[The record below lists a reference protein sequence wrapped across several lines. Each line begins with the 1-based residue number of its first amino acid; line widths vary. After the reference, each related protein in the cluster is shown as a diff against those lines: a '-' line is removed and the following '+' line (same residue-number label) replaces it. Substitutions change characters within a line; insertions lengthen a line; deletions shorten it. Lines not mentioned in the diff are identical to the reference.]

1 MRRSLSALLLLASTA
16 LGLAAPA
23 AQASYSLCGD
33 VYNASGEKTNECI
46 NVGDASPV
54 RVNYAKKL
62 LGHFAKLKP
71 TRQGPQIS
79 DPLMTGEPGGTR

>member
-1 MRRSLSALLLLASTA
+1 MTVRLLLTTAA

-23 AQASYSLCGD
+23 AQASYFLCGD
-33 VYNASGEKTNECI
+33 VYNAIGQKTNECI

-54 RVNYAKKL
+54 RIKYAKEL
-62 LGHFAKLKP
+62 LGHFANPKP
-71 TRQGPQIS
+71 TRQGLQIS